1 MQFTWRI
8 EESRDMVIEAFEV
21 ERRGGAE
28 LFMFISKS
36 LIRI

>member
-36 LIRI
+36 LNTI